1 MVIFKGVETEREL
14 EFVQSLGCR
23 VVQGF
28 YYSKPLP
35 LKEFEEKYFN

>member
-1 MVIFKGVETEREL
+1 GVETEREL